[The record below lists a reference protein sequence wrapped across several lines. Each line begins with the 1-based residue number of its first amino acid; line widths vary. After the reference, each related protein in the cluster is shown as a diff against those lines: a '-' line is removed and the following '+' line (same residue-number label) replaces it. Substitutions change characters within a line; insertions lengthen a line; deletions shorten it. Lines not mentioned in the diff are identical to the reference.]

1 MAEPLQNAPPAA
13 DPVYENVLF
22 SGELPGAVGSVP
34 LVIQAQPLE
43 AQRQQALDY
52 FTFLTAPESQMLQFN
67 ADTLPRTA
75 LLHLCGTSMVKL
87 VYGIG
92 MGASGIGST
101 SPIDNKILMLTG
113 DGNATIGP
121 PAPLVLPPQMREAK
135 EMPVMT
141 HQQFE
146 TTLKAKGNGYSWP
159 LISNTN
165 VTARG
170 ECMQLAPIPS
180 YLVYDGFSTDID
192 AAEVYERVL
201 SVDTDNNLMYDH
213 LKRFLR
219 ACLSTHVQG
228 NNRPSVSIAILI
240 QPAPNEAKTWAR
252 KKFKTSFPTL
262 MPADTPQNHG
272 LPADL
277 ATALAAF
284 LPAAAGLARAPAP
297 TQEEEKKDEG
307 TVCGMST
314 QECEMTLEMCG
325 LNVDSDP
332 ELLPTWI
339 KSCAAKGMNEQYKL
353 ILIRK
358 HIMST
363 TYYDDAEV
371 PLTSQLIKMVMKRSW
386 VGKDGNVRFPSL
398 INALEGLSPF
408 LCVAMEEDF
417 VAEINATE
425 DALTQASYVSVQ
437 DIQKAK
443 KALKISIPS
452 DEGDFLLLLKSFA
465 NLLFALFSESCPFFL
480 AMKRII
486 TSYRALS
493 RPARKAMSHRSKAS
507 ILWIILLQSRK
518 FAIGEM
524 EILSEFS
531 GMHTSLTQKSGIIM
545 HAELPLELAE
555 EPKKQNAK
563 TSPKRQ
569 VEGDPKKSDPPA
581 KKPKPNPNTWHPK
594 LKAAFTEP
602 LRIANKP
609 TFTSILRYCDEDST
623 EIYAKNARKCAPNAF
638 FGTCYGGDACPRDHS
653 MATDAEA
660 TKIIKMCDKF
670 IKNPSELNRG
680 P

>member
-1 MAEPLQNAPPAA
+1 MVEQPQDAPEEAAPA
-13 DPVYENVLF
+13 YENVMF
-22 SGELPGAVGSVP
+22 SGELPGATGSVP
-34 LVIQAQPLE
+34 TVIHAQPLE

-52 FTFLTAPESQMLQFN
+52 FSFLMAPDSQLLQFN

-75 LLHLCGTSMVKL
+75 LLHLVGTSMVKL

-101 SPIDNKILMLTG
+101 SPIDNKLLMLTG

-121 PAPLVLPPQMREAK
+121 PAPLVLPPDMRVSK

-141 HQQFE
+141 HVQFV
-146 TTLKAKGNGYSWP
+146 TALRTKGNGYSWP
-159 LISNTN
+159 LLSNTS
-165 VTARG
+165 VTERG
-170 ECMQLAPIPS
+170 NCMQLAPIPS
-180 YLVYDGFSTDID
+180 YLVYDGFYADID
-192 AAEVYERVL
+192 AADVYERVL
-201 SVDTDNNLMYDH
+201 SVDTENNAMYDH

-219 ACLSTHVQG
+219 ACLSSHVQG
-228 NNRPSVSIAILI
+228 NNRPSVPISILI
-240 QPAPNEAKTWAR
+240 RPAPNEAKTWAGQ
-252 KKFKTSFPTL
+252 KFKASFPTL
-262 MPADTPQNHG
+262 MPPPAPQNQG

-277 ATALAAF
+277 ATALAAL

-297 TQEEEKKDEG
+297 VQEEEKKDDG
-307 TVCGMST
+307 TICGMSKE
-314 QECEMTLEMCG
+314 ECETTLEMCG
-325 LNVDSDP
+325 LSRDSEP
-332 ELLPTWI
+332 ELLPSWL
-339 KSCAAKGMNEQYKL
+339 KSCASKGMNEQYKL

-371 PLTSQLIKMVMKRSW
+371 PLTSQLIKMVNKRSW

-437 DIQKAK
+437 DIQRAK

-555 EPKKQNAK
+555 EPKKPNAK
-563 TSPKRQ
+563 TPPKRQ
-569 VEGDPKKSDPPA
+569 LEGDPKKSDPPA

-594 LKAAFTEP
+594 LKAALSEP

-623 EIYAKNARKCAPNAF
+623 EIYAKNGRKCAPNAF

-670 IKNPSELNRG
+670 IKNPSEITRG